1 MNLQLSS
8 FSSIYSESVTYNFS
22 GVALP
27 LDLDGDLVSEEAEPG
42 VDLAHHVIT
51 QLVAFID
58 QLGAALVHQPS
69 QVTHQASRLSPDS
82 KTFVCSVKIME
93 AVQMCDI
100 LQHSYF
106 FSKIKYHI
114 AK

>member
-51 QLVAFID
+51 QLVALID

-82 KTFVCSVKIME
+82 KTFVCSVKT
-93 AVQMCDI
+93 
-100 LQHSYF
+100 
-106 FSKIKYHI
+106 
-114 AK
+114 